1 MGQPGAQLGLLAHRR
16 SLAQPRGLRARRYGR
31 DLPRAHHAA
40 LRIWAGHRRDG
51 DPRAQRGADQPAQ
64 RASRALGARQPAPVL
79 CGGDPFGAILPRSP
93 IAAGR
98 RGDEHNLCHHVVQ
111 DRAIRATAARPA
123 LQGTRCHRPRPGG
136 DSGRVHGRICGGRIS
151 VLDARLR
158 RGARRAALDGSAL
171 AAEAPAVGVAAA
183 EVAEARHDAELRR
196 PHIPPWLVRLGKR
209 GFPGSRAGPGK
220 RCRGYAHVLLR
231 ERESVGDG
239 RSRDGL
245 AAWGSHHCLAAL
257 PACVL
262 QDRAVPQGIP
272 PGAVACAERDRADG
286 GRGARGRG
294 ALRQC
299 MDSEPATGCSSC
311 GGGDQLWAR
320 LSAVAPG
327 AAHGILRA
335 RRGCARQTRGVS
347 VTTPAGEGP
356 SDTRRLLVITYD
368 FGPDG
373 PVGGLRWAGIT
384 KYLARLGWD
393 VCVLTA
399 APPFGGAA
407 AIGVQVERCARL
419 WTVGDGYRLV
429 RRLIFGESLGLS
441 RSISHGGPPGGR
453 PRDLLRQLRNE
464 VATFLSLPDESHGWM
479 LRAALRARSVIRR
492 FQPRVVVSSG
502 PPHSAHL
509 VAAMATIRSPA
520 EWLIDLRDPWA
531 GPLPKVWQSHR
542 RLGTRVFRAIAPRL
556 ERLAF
561 GVADGV
567 IANTPQLAAVLAAKY
582 PNVPVVCVP
591 NGVDPDG
598 VPPPARHRY
607 PGLSIAYTG
616 RLYAGRDLGPVM
628 RALGIFFQHHP
639 EAARA
644 GSKLRIA
651 GDADSRHAQVFNDAV
666 AVAGVEQ
673 YVEVLGLLSRADA
686 LDVVSRSRLA
696 VVLAQDQ
703 ELQIPAKLYESVAMG
718 VPTLVVAPAGSAA
731 AVEGTR
737 LGAVVRD
744 SGDVE
749 GIACV
754 LERLWQDG
762 SPERSSCPV
771 PITYDAIALLVDQ
784 VLGMSLPPAS
794 ARQGVLARL

>member
-1 MGQPGAQLGLLAHRR
+1 M
-16 SLAQPRGLRARRYGR
+16 
-31 DLPRAHHAA
+31 
-40 LRIWAGHRRDG
+40 
-51 DPRAQRGADQPAQ
+51 
-64 RASRALGARQPAPVL
+64 
-79 CGGDPFGAILPRSP
+79 
-93 IAAGR
+93 
-98 RGDEHNLCHHVVQ
+98 
-111 DRAIRATAARPA
+111 
-123 LQGTRCHRPRPGG
+123 
-136 DSGRVHGRICGGRIS
+136 
-151 VLDARLR
+151 
-158 RGARRAALDGSAL
+158 
-171 AAEAPAVGVAAA
+171 
-183 EVAEARHDAELRR
+183 
-196 PHIPPWLVRLGKR
+196 
-209 GFPGSRAGPGK
+209 
-220 RCRGYAHVLLR
+220 
-231 ERESVGDG
+231 
-239 RSRDGL
+239 
-245 AAWGSHHCLAAL
+245 
-257 PACVL
+257 
-262 QDRAVPQGIP
+262 
-272 PGAVACAERDRADG
+272 
-286 GRGARGRG
+286 
-294 ALRQC
+294 
-299 MDSEPATGCSSC
+299 
-311 GGGDQLWAR
+311 
-320 LSAVAPG
+320 
-327 AAHGILRA
+327 
-335 RRGCARQTRGVS
+335 
-347 VTTPAGEGP
+347 TTPAGEGP

-479 LRAALRARSVIRR
+479 LRAALHARSVIRR

-567 IANTPQLAAVLAAKY
+567 IANTPQLAEVLAAKY

-771 PITYDAIALLVDQ
+771 PITYEAIALLVDQ

-794 ARQGVLARL
+794 ARQGVLAGL